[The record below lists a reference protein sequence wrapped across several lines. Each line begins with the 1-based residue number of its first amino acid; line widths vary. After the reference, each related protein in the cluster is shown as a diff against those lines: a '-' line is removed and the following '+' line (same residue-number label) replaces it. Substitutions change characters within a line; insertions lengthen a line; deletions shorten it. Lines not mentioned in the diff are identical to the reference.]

1 MIVDLAVEAARRI
14 DPRNIEEIAQLS
26 QAAERALNAHLD
38 SHGDVWD
45 VHEGPCSICV
55 DLNDID
61 RRLWDRLE
69 AMGQ

>member
-14 DPRNIEEIAQLS
+14 DPRGFEEIAQLS

-45 VHEGPCSICV
+45 VHGEPCFSC
-55 DLNDID
+55 LELSEID
-61 RRLWDRLE
+61 QLMWERLME
-69 AMGQ
+69 ANA